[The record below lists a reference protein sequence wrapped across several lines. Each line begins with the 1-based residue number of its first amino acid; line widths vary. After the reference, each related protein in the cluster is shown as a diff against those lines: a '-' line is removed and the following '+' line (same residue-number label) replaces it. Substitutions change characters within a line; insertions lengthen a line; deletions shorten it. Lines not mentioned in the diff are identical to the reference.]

1 MTTSTPTNL
10 MLAALDS
17 LASMPGSLS
26 PMTADLVAVSVVAV
40 VIFTVLQGLKRW
52 TRVAAS

>member
-1 MTTSTPTNL
+1 MTTSIPTNL